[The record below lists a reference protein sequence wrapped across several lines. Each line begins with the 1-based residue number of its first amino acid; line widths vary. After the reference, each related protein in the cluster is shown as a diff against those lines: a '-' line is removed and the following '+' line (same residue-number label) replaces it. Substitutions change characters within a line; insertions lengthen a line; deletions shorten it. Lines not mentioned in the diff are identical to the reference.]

1 MTLPK
6 PLQTT
11 LYVLGAL
18 LAVLFV
24 TLIVALV
31 IGARLPRDHS
41 TTVTGT
47 VEATPQRVFAVVTA
61 VADAPKWRSEI
72 VAVQILPDREGRDRW
87 VETLAHNQKMSFLA
101 IRTIPP
107 TADGHALRQVQLND
121 PSASYGGTW
130 TYKII
135 PGPSPNQTVLQI
147 TEDGFIKPWLYRF
160 AMVHLVGTRSNLE
173 NYMHQIQAE
182 AKKS

>member
-6 PLQTT
+6 PLTTT
-11 LYVLGAL
+11 LYILGSL
-18 LAVLFV
+18 LAALFLV
-24 TLIVALV
+24 LIVVLV
-31 IGARLPRDHS
+31 IGVRLPRNHS

-47 VEATPQRVFAVVTA
+47 VETTPRRVFAIVTA
-61 VADAPKWRSEI
+61 VEDTPKWRKEVLS
-72 VAVQILPDREGRDRW
+72 VQILPNQDGRERW
-87 VETLAHNQKMSFLA
+87 VETLAHNHKMSFLA
-101 IRTIPP
+101 LRTIPP
-107 TADGHALRQVQLND
+107 TPDGHALRQVQLND

-160 AMVHLVGTRSNLE
+160 AMVHLVGMRSNLE
-173 NYMHQIQAE
+173 NYMHEIQAE
-182 AKKS
+182 AKKN